1 MEDTVRELFIV
12 IKKKNVSVDWKEADE
27 YIKELFEHLIPVTCD
42 HFSSMLQDI
51 RTGKRTEID
60 ALNGKVVTMA
70 EEIGIDLPVNR
81 VITSLVKAKKVTH

>member
-1 MEDTVRELFIV
+1 
-12 IKKKNVSVDWKEADE
+12 VSVDWKDADE
-27 YIKELFEHLIPVTCD
+27 YIKELFEHLIPATCD

-60 ALNGKVVTMA
+60 ALNGKVLIMA

-81 VITSLVKAKKVTH
+81 VITSLVKAKKSNSLTIYDPIRK

>member
-1 MEDTVRELFIV
+1 
-12 IKKKNVSVDWKEADE
+12 
-27 YIKELFEHLIPVTCD
+27 
-42 HFSSMLQDI
+42 MLQDI

-70 EEIGIDLPVNR
+70 EEIGIDLPANR